1 MSEDEVIVSA
11 KRLRQRF
18 NVGTFKMKLG
28 NRNSC
33 FAMGK
38 RTRLHSK
45 QQTKEISNFAKKKL
59 QRYNRR
65 GSTVPTCGQMEGLTK
80 EAAASPASA
89 TRASSTSSTSSA
101 TAKRP

>member
-1 MSEDEVIVSA
+1 MTEDEVVVSA

-38 RTRLHSK
+38 LTRLHSK
-45 QQTKEISNFAKKKL
+45 QQTKEISNFAK
-59 QRYNRR
+59 RR